1 MQFVVQLTIRL
12 IFLIE
17 FISRTRQCVE
27 LPRKTLGASSKEG
40 KFYHRPLQVISI
52 ETLREYIDLEM
63 KPIKNQ
69 LKIKYD
75 LERIIDD
82 YVFFCIFVGND
93 FLPSLPL
100 LDIREGAVTMLM
112 NIYRRLLPTW
122 SDYIIRPGG
131 EVLNNQSILAIEIHF
146 MDAEEV
152 YENEGNILRRKRLF
166 GKYTVGNLQRPE
178 QKEEITGT
186 ESNDESVNL
195 VNMYI
200 KHMVDNVVS
209 STEHEE
215 EKYVKTIQMYDYSV

>member
-1 MQFVVQLTIRL
+1 M
-12 IFLIE
+12 
-17 FISRTRQCVE
+17 
-27 LPRKTLGASSKEG
+27 
-40 KFYHRPLQVISI
+40 ISI

-131 EVLNNQSILAIEIHF
+131 EINYMQVQSL
-146 MDAEEV
+146 MKEV

-166 GKYTVGNLQRPE
+166 GKYTVGNLQKPE
-178 QKEEITGT
+178 QKEESGT
-186 ESNDESVNL
+186 DSNDESVNL

-200 KHMVDNVVS
+200 KHMIDNVVS
-209 STEHEE
+209 STEDK
-215 EKYVKTIQMYDYSV
+215 EKNYVKTIQMYSFGFLVTRFDVRMRQMVKAYQDNAPKNDVSLPLDCLVGWLQQERLEQRLLL

>member
-1 MQFVVQLTIRL
+1 MNGQ
-12 IFLIE
+12 
-17 FISRTRQCVE
+17 
-27 LPRKTLGASSKEG
+27 
-40 KFYHRPLQVISI
+40 FYHRPLQVISI

-131 EVLNNQSILAIEIHF
+131 EINYMQVQSL
-146 MDAEEV
+146 MKEV

-166 GKYTVGNLQRPE
+166 GKYTVGNLQKPE
-178 QKEEITGT
+178 AKEEGGNSV
-186 ESNDESVNL
+186 ESNDDSVKL

-200 KHMVDNVVS
+200 KHMVDSVVN
-209 STEHEE
+209 STEDK
-215 EKYVKTIQMYDYSV
+215 EKNYVKTIQM

>member
-1 MQFVVQLTIRL
+1 M
-12 IFLIE
+12 
-17 FISRTRQCVE
+17 
-27 LPRKTLGASSKEG
+27 PRKSLGASAIEG
-40 KFYHRPLQVISI
+40 QFYHRPLQVISI

-69 LKIKYD
+69 LKIPYD

-131 EVLNNQSILAIEIHF
+131 EINYMQVQSL
-146 MDAEEV
+146 MKEV

-166 GKYTVGNLQRPE
+166 GKYTVGNLQKPE
-178 QKEEITGT
+178 KEDSNGT
-186 ESNDESVNL
+186 ESNDETVNL

-209 STEHEE
+209 STEDKEQN
-215 EKYVKTIQMYDYSV
+215 YVKTIQMYVLMNVEE